1 MNPAHHPAEEFLLQ
15 YASGAAT
22 EPFALLIATHLA
34 YCAECRAIVAQAE
47 AIGGALLDELAPDSA
62 RSSSFDRDVAD
73 VLARAA
79 REPRPG
85 TAGQRTAGP
94 STALASPLR
103 EYAADLNAV
112 AWRSLGPGIQHC
124 VLARDKHGG
133 VARLLRIAPGRSVF
147 EHGHSGNELTLVL
160 EGSYRAGLG
169 QFRQGDV
176 ECADDSTQ
184 HRPVADAAATCICLA
199 VTDAPLRFRNLL
211 GRMMQPFIG
220 I

>member
-1 MNPAHHPAEEFLLQ
+1 MTPVHHPAEEFLLQ

-22 EPFALLIATHLA
+22 EPFALVVATHLA
-34 YCAECRAIVAQAE
+34 YCPECRAIVAQAE
-47 AIGGALLDELAPDSA
+47 AIGGALLDELAPEPVGMGSLDQ
-62 RSSSFDRDVAD
+62 DVAN

-79 REPRPG
+79 RAPGPRAAAP
-85 TAGQRTAGP
+85 R
-94 STALASPLR
+94 SALASPLR
-103 EYAADLNAV
+103 SYAADLDGV

-124 VLARDKHGG
+124 VLARDKHGA

-160 EGSYRAGLG
+160 EGSYRAGG
-169 QFRQGDV
+169 EQFRRGDV
-176 ECADDSTQ
+176 ECADDNTN
-184 HRPVADAAATCICLA
+184 HRPVADPGATCICLA